1 MLWKDC
7 HVECVTLFH
16 SHIDMFMH
24 QNMLSD
30 NGTLGK
36 IKEYVICYELWHC
49 GSVHAHI
56 ILWVDD
62 NDLEKVMN
70 EIITFILT
78 IFDDFFKIV
87 PPNHSL
93 QLKMI
98 FNVLTKTTSWMWK
111 LLY

>member
-1 MLWKDC
+1 
-7 HVECVTLFH
+7 
-16 SHIDMFMH
+16 MH